1 MSSLDSSVDLGNEQ
15 DNQASINA
23 GQQPYA
29 ADGEATNNSNASP
42 ATTSAPNSEA
52 SNLSGNGSPTSVSSS
67 SADPSLSL
75 NPVATASTL
84 IASTDADVST
94 NAANSPF
101 EYYVSNDGDDANLG
115 TINAPFKTIQHA
127 INNVGAGDIVN
138 IRGGI
143 YRETLTLDGVHG
155 TEDNWITFQNYNN
168 EDVLL
173 SGAKQIKSPWTIHK
187 ENIWKTNV
195 WSEDVQFD
203 ISQLFI
209 DDKMLTGARWP
220 NINKDYDQPDAD
232 FWHTWSS
239 AKKIADGSYED
250 KGGLE
255 ELGVSVEGATAYIKG
270 KGAAVITSHNAGE
283 SQFLSDPQA
292 NNITSTGKL
301 GDGDYFIEGDIDLLD
316 RPREWYYDRNTGDL
330 FAWLEND
337 QNPNDANIEARTH
350 GKGNYGAN
358 NLMQIN
364 NSNYLK
370 FDGLN
375 LFSGAFSFVNSN
387 HIAYENSSFL
397 YPAHNGLM
405 LGENHFPGGNVF
417 KGVRNYSSDLTL
429 KNNEFAYSYG
439 LLFDGG
445 RNSTSDIHLENN
457 HFHNSNIMLWGSNG
471 GPVVMS
477 QNNVTAIRNSVH
489 DMGWG
494 GLGRPGYN
502 NHLELNHIYDTKW
515 SSDTGGIT
523 ANQSIDN
530 LVIRRNWVHGIP
542 RNGIRLDGHP
552 GGVDRIVDHNVSFQ
566 NGRGFYL
573 KGDQHQ
579 IHNNLAF
586 NNTVDLGIP
595 SVKFYGYN
603 GDGITKDD
611 RIISRDTSLPQKGNH
626 LSVVHNNSANS
637 IPWLPVLNP
646 EDKTNNSSAFDRG
659 HGREPKLLHQELRD
673 PGNLDFRL
681 RSDSVLIDAGK
692 SISGFTDPV
701 AGISSGTLGQ
711 SPDIGPYEFSD
722 TTYWIPGHQTDQ
734 ARMPIAP
741 DGSLTVKA
749 DADLMW
755 LEGREAVA
763 NNIYLGSDP
772 SELTFQASQLKS
784 HNIFTPSVLAP
795 GETYYWRIDT
805 VTDQGE
811 DIDLIADDTVVLGDT
826 WQFTVDTSSDSLEIE
841 SVYVGDVNN
850 PNGKKTVGGKNDVG
864 SVGYGYYIGKYEVT
878 NDEYATFLNNA
889 ARYSD
894 EYGLW
899 SPNMASRNIIRE
911 GEEGNWVYKSVD
923 DMERHPVTNV
933 SWEDAARFS
942 NWMTSGSVDI
952 GTYGN
957 INSNNLYKDRW
968 HDVNLWGNGGVAIA
982 NQSEWHKAA
991 YYSGDPNGGKDGEL
1005 GYFAYATQSNTIS
1018 TDDANFGD
1026 IDGEAKAVGSYATPS
1041 YYETYDQTGNVHE
1054 WTENRGYRVGGD
1066 FRDQDPGFSSD
1077 SRITWNFEGHRNNAD
1092 VESDEIGFRV
1102 VSLAPITS
1110 WNNQWQRAPLFDNPG
1125 EKDINL
1131 LEIQEENLDETE
1143 EWIIGNVPIGKDY
1156 SFSVADSYVDPNRDA
1171 ISYSHLQGPSWLY
1184 MDSQGNLSG
1193 RPVDEED
1200 LGLHSIG
1207 FRATD
1212 SSNLYHNTDI
1222 PISINITQDL
1232 NATQGDDL
1240 LIGRAGVK
1248 HIFGLAGEDH
1258 FKGSDEDEVFHGG
1271 AGRDRIN
1278 GGLGR
1283 DKARFSGKK
1292 SDYQYY
1298 LVDDAIEII
1307 DTRNESPDGT
1317 DVLIDIEELSFID
1330 GNRTLADAWV
1340 MSKDLKHSKIKSF
1353 AEQFSNSSL
1362 REASSSQEDLFIPL
1376 LKKETNELQIL
1387 KTDLDGS
1394 TKWIRPVSSNAGLN
1408 TTTTTDVNGNIYI
1421 SWSETNGDSKINK
1434 LSTDGEIQW
1443 TQALTQDHAIYDLK
1457 VVDDQLYA
1465 VGGTQDGSSKA
1476 IYKSLK
1482 TETGEINWQ
1491 KDYNTTLS
1499 SFVDVESDG
1508 SSLYLGTSSHGKGK
1522 AAGRGAHV
1530 VKVDLDGNEEWFS
1543 TQTVGNWSADMRST
1557 IFEDQLLTG
1566 GTTALD
1572 KWGSNY
1578 SYRLVSRD
1586 LETGDILW
1594 DKHWGDSDD
1603 QRIEDIVSYGGS
1615 AYAIG
1620 ADYDDL
1626 GNGIQLSATPKKTT
1640 LFEIEKDGSISRELT
1655 FDSSNPLDF
1664 NKSLFVA
1671 DGQMYLSARTSASS
1685 GGADDTGSEDIFLS
1699 QITTGFEQQAPNN
1712 IDISNLIFEES
1723 LAINSVVATLSTSD
1737 QNFGDSHTYSLVAG
1751 LGDKDNSLF
1760 VIEGNQLKANDSSEH
1775 QSKDSYTIRV
1785 KTSDSSQLTFEKSF
1799 SLAVNG
1805 LADERTNPAIASS
1818 WAENQARTLDSD
1830 LELGYSLH
1838 LKEGTEAD
1846 QATAR
1851 KQLAVLGD
1859 SVDLSD
1865 TYRLDITAKSL
1876 AAGYNLETADITIN
1890 FDPYLFDEIK
1900 ASDITIGGQL
1910 PIANAVQID
1919 NVEGTIRIAAASL
1932 GDLEAGDLYGN
1943 HLTDAGASIG
1953 TDGAVLA
1960 SIDLDFNEL
1969 NLAELKKNL
1978 DGSIDDLST
1987 PLFFGLSANQDETV
2001 FSTALDDE
2009 SGFANREIKSL
2020 RELGGDLAVDGTKV
2034 TLYEAEINLKEQGD
2048 GLILSSDLD
2057 IGSYHSSKTNLLR
2070 KGDTITATS
2079 EWTNVGNIKATD
2091 IAITGVA
2098 NDNASLSSSSFYI
2111 STTEGE
2117 GYQALTNLESGSFS
2131 STTGAFDST
2140 GQETAQLVADI
2151 EITGAAGNVVD
2162 LSAGILSL
2170 KAEGSDVFENKLGS
2184 KNLITYQGDLN
2195 YDGRVSMKDLA
2206 YLNAGAARQQLVSE
2220 GQAAADANNDGFVDA
2235 SVARGV
2241 DANFDGQ
2248 ISMADLAVLDADWGK
2263 SLHQVPQA
2271 STDAFLGESEIS
2283 WEQLESQGTTGD
2295 TTWDNQAFKDQNAL
2309 EADNDFVE
2317 SLESPAAVGVID
2329 ADGDSSRTDND
2340 IAGDY
2345 FQDPLNG

>member
-1 MSSLDSSVDLGNEQ
+1 MSSLDHSNEQ
-15 DNQASINA
+15 DDQASINA
-23 GQQPYA
+23 SQAGA
-29 ADGEATNNSNASP
+29 GEQLGIGENLISDDSANSDSVANPIPSLHLAEKV
-42 ATTSAPNSEA
+42 SAPTTNTEA
-52 SNLSGNGSPTSVSSS
+52 EAEGE
-67 SADPSLSL
+67 
-75 NPVATASTL
+75 TAS
-84 IASTDADVST
+84 STT
-94 NAANSPF
+94 NTSF

-115 TINAPFKTIQHA
+115 TIDAPFETIQHA
-127 INNVGAGDIVN
+127 INQVGAGDVVN

-143 YRETLTLDGVHG
+143 YREALTLDGVHG

-173 SGAKQIKSPWTIHK
+173 SGAKQIQSPWAIH
-187 ENIWKTNV
+187 EGNIWKTNV
-195 WSEDVQFD
+195 WNEDVQFD
-203 ISQLFI
+203 VSQLFI
-209 DDKMLTGARWP
+209 DNKMLTGARWP

-250 KGGLE
+250 NGGLE

-270 KGAAVITSHNAGE
+270 KGAAVITSHDAGE

-292 NNITSTGKL
+292 LNITSSGKL
-301 GDGDYFIEGDIDLLD
+301 GGGDYFIEGDIDLLD
-316 RPREWYYDRNTGDL
+316 TPREWYYDKNTGDL

-337 QNPNDANIEARTH
+337 QNPNNANIEARTH
-350 GKGNYGAN
+350 QKGGYEGN
-358 NLMQIN
+358 NLIEIN
-364 NSNYLK
+364 GSNNLR
-370 FDGLN
+370 FDGVN
-375 LFSGAFSFVNSN
+375 LFSGAFSIINSN

-405 LGENHFPGGNVF
+405 LGENQFPGGNVF
-417 KGVRNYSSDLTL
+417 KGVRNHASDLTL
-429 KNNEFAYSYG
+429 KNNKFAYSYG

-445 RNSTSDIHLENN
+445 RNSSSDIHLENN

-477 QNNVTAIRNSVH
+477 QSNVTAIRNSVH

-494 GLGRPGYN
+494 GLGRPGHN

-530 LVIRRNWVHGIP
+530 LVIRRNWVHDIP

-603 GDGITKDD
+603 GDGITKHD

-659 HGREPKLLHQELRD
+659 HGGEPKLLHQELRD

-692 SISGFTDPV
+692 SIPGFSDPV
-701 AGISSGTLGQ
+701 EGVTSGTLGQ

-722 TTYWIPGHQTDQ
+722 TTYWIPGHQTDT

-784 HNIFTPSVLAP
+784 HNIFTPSVLTP
-795 GETYYWRIDT
+795 GKTYYWRIDT
-805 VTDQGE
+805 VTNQGE
-811 DIDLIADDTVVLGDT
+811 DIDLITDDTVILGDT
-826 WQFTVDTSSDSLEIE
+826 WQFTVDDSFDSLEIE

-889 ARYSD
+889 ARYND

-899 SPNMASRNIIRE
+899 SPNMASKNIVRE
-911 GEEGNWVYKSVD
+911 GEEGNWVYKSVA

-933 SWEDAARFS
+933 SWKDAARFS
-942 NWMTSGSVDI
+942 NWMTSGSIDI

-957 INSNNLYKDRW
+957 INSNNSYQDRW

-982 NQSEWHKAA
+982 DQNEWHKAA
-991 YYSGDPNGGKDGEL
+991 YYSGGPNGGKDGEL

-1041 YYETYDQTGNVHE
+1041 HYGTYDQTGNVHE

-1110 WNNQWQRAPLFDNPG
+1110 WNTQWQRAPLFDNPG

-1131 LEIQEENLDETE
+1131 LEMQEENLDETE
-1143 EWIIGNVPIGKDY
+1143 EWILGNVPIGKDY
-1156 SFSVADSYVDPNRDA
+1156 SFSVADSYVDPNRDS

-1240 LIGRAGVK
+1240 LIGRAGVT

-1258 FKGSDEDEVFHGG
+1258 FQGSEENEVFHGG

-1283 DKARFSGKK
+1283 DKARFTGKK

-1298 LVDDAIEII
+1298 LLDDTIEIV

-1317 DVLIDIEELSFID
+1317 DTLIDIEDLSFID

-1362 REASSSQEDLFIPL
+1362 REASSSKKDLFIPL
-1376 LKKETNELQIL
+1376 LKKETNELQVL

-1408 TTTTTDVNGNIYI
+1408 TTTTTDVDGNIYI

-1434 LSTDGEIQW
+1434 LNTDGEIQW

-1491 KDYNTTLS
+1491 KDYNTPLS

-1557 IFEDQLLTG
+1557 IFEDQLLTA

-1626 GNGIQLSATPKKTT
+1626 GNGMQLSATPKKTT

-1655 FDSSNPLDF
+1655 FDLSDPLDF

-1685 GGADDTGSEDIFLS
+1685 AGADDTGSEDIFLS
-1699 QITTGFEQQAPNN
+1699 RITTGFEQQAPNN

-1775 QSKDSYTIRV
+1775 QSKDSYRIRV
-1785 KTSDSSQLTFEKSF
+1785 ETSDSSQLTFEKSF

-1805 LADERTNPAIASS
+1805 LADERTNPEIASS
-1818 WAENQARTLDSD
+1818 WVENKARTEFDELDLD
-1830 LELGYSLH
+1830 VELGYSLH
-1838 LKEGTEAD
+1838 LKEGTEAE
-1846 QATAR
+1846 QAEAR

-1859 SVDLSD
+1859 SVDLSEI
-1865 TYRLDITAKSL
+1865 YQLDITAKSL

-1890 FDPYLFDEIK
+1890 FDPYLFNEIK

-1910 PIANAVQID
+1910 PIANAVRID
-1919 NVEGTIRIAAASL
+1919 NDVGTIRIAAASL
-1932 GDLEAGDLYGN
+1932 GDLDPGDLYAN

-1953 TDGAVLA
+1953 SDGAVLA

-1969 NLAELKKNL
+1969 NLAELNQNS

-2001 FSTALDDE
+2001 FSKALNDE
-2009 SGFANREIKSL
+2009 SGFVNREIKSL
-2020 RELGGDLAVDGTKV
+2020 RDLGGDLAVDGTKV
-2034 TLYEAEINLKEQGD
+2034 TLYEATINLEEQGD

-2057 IGSYHSSKTNLLR
+2057 IGSYNSKQTNLVR
-2070 KGDTITATS
+2070 TGDTITATS
-2079 EWTNVGNIKATD
+2079 EWTNVGNIQAKD

-2098 NDNASLSSSSFYI
+2098 NDNASLLNTSSFYI
-2111 STTEGE
+2111 SSTES
-2117 GYQALTNLESGSFS
+2117 YQASTNLASGSFVD
-2131 STTGAFDST
+2131 GVFAQA

-2162 LSAGILSL
+2162 LSDGILSL
-2170 KAEGSDVFENKLGS
+2170 KAAGSAVFENQKGS
-2184 KNLITYQGDLN
+2184 KNLITFQGDLN

-2206 YLNAGAARQQLVSE
+2206 YLNAGAARQQQASE
-2220 GQAAADANNDGFVDA
+2220 HPDAVDANSDGFVDA

-2248 ISMADLAVLDADWGK
+2248 ISMADLAVLDADWGQ
-2263 SLHQVPQA
+2263 SLHQQPINGANGTQ
-2271 STDAFLGESEIS
+2271 SSFTGSDQIS
-2283 WEQLESQGTTGD
+2283 WDELDNQGTTGD
-2295 TTWDNQAFKDQNAL
+2295 AAWDNQAFKDQNAV
-2309 EADNDFVE
+2309 EAGNDFVE
-2317 SLESPAAVGVID
+2317 SLESPAAVGVIG
-2329 ADGDSSRTDND
+2329 ADGNTTAND
-2340 IAGDY
+2340 GDMQGTE
-2345 FQDPLNG
+2345 FQDPLTG